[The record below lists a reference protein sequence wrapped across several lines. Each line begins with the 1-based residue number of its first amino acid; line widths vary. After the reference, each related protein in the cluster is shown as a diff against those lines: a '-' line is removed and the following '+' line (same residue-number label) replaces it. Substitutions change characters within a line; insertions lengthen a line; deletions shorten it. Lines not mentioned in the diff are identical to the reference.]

1 MCACLH
7 KHAFDYVQN
16 LLFLLMIFFKFQVIS
31 PIYSTYMEKHL
42 KEAAEQAAQTA
53 VTGALA
59 NGKLK
64 SS

>member
-1 MCACLH
+1 
-7 KHAFDYVQN
+7 
-16 LLFLLMIFFKFQVIS
+16 
-31 PIYSTYMEKHL
+31 MEKHL